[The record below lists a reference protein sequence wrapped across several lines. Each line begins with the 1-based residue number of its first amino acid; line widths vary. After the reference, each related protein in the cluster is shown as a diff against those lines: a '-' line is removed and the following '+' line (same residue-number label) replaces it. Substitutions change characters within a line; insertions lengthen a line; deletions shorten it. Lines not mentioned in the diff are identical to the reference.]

1 MVVAAGAITVEDKRR
16 LARDIG
22 KQLSSTHGKREHYA
36 PAIIKAAMRKLRYAA
51 QWDCWALCLFATMD
65 EFNAYYRARGEN
77 CDYSATRSSMLAA
90 INPSAPTDMNTVDG
104 WSVATDLLNL
114 LD

>member
-1 MVVAAGAITVEDKRR
+1 
-16 LARDIG
+16 
-22 KQLSSTHGKREHYA
+22 
-36 PAIIKAAMRKLRYAA
+36 
-51 QWDCWALCLFATMD
+51 MD
-65 EFNAYYRARGEN
+65 EFNAYYRARGET

-90 INPSAPTDMNTVDG
+90 INPSAPTDRNTGDG